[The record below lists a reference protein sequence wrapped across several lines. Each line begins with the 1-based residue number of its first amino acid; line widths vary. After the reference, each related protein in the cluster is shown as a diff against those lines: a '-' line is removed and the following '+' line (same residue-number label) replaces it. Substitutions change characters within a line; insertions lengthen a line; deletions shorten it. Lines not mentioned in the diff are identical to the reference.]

1 MDERVIRTYVH
12 NNLMKK
18 ISEKNITTRSS
29 MLISVMMISSGL
41 MLFSFNLNT
50 IMAVPADIVER
61 GGGDYIYGR
70 AVGIVENE
78 NGEPLWIIGGTFKSN
93 LITSNQTQPGTNS
106 TVYNANLE
114 MIKPD
119 GTAKHTH
126 TLTNFVLTDITN
138 QNNATLFN
146 GTGTISMPDTFF
158 TDVPISIK
166 IMNNKNLG
174 IINIDPTKV
183 DNHFGNKPIYGLPL
197 EDSENKERKHGE
209 NKQYKNR
216 S

>member
-18 ISEKNITTRSS
+18 ISEKNITTRSII
-29 MLISVMMISSGL
+29 LISMVVASGL

-50 IMAVPADIVER
+50 IMAIPADIVEGR
-61 GGGDYIYGR
+61 GDYIYGR
-70 AVGIVENE
+70 TVGIVENE

-93 LITSNQTQPGTNS
+93 LITSNQTQPGSNS

-126 TLTNFVLTDITN
+126 TLTNFVLTDIAN

-146 GTGTISMPDTFF
+146 GTVTISMPDTPF

-166 IMNNKNLG
+166 VMNNKNLG
-174 IINIDPTKV
+174 IIYIDPTKV
-183 DNHFGNKPIYGLPL
+183 DNHFSWIYV
-197 EDSENKERKHGE
+197 
-209 NKQYKNR
+209 YYT
-216 S
+216 

>member
-1 MDERVIRTYVH
+1 
-12 NNLMKK
+12 MKK
-18 ISEKNITTRSS
+18 ILEKNITTRSI
-29 MLISVMMISSGL
+29 MLVSMMIASGL

-50 IMAVPADIVER
+50 IMAIPADIAER
-61 GGGDYIYGR
+61 GGGDYLYGR
-70 AVGIVENE
+70 SVGIVENE
-78 NGEPLWIIGGTFKSN
+78 NGEPLWVIAGTFKSN
-93 LITSNQTQPGTNS
+93 LITSNQTQPGNNS

-126 TLTNFVLTDITN
+126 TLTNFVLTDIAN

-146 GTGTISMPDTFF
+146 GTGTISMPDTPF

-174 IINIDPTKV
+174 ILYIDLSKV
-183 DNHFGNKPIYGLPL
+183 DNHFGTKPIYGLPL
-197 EDSENKERKHGE
+197 EDSENKEKKHGE
-209 NKQYKNR
+209 NKQYKNK

>member
-18 ISEKNITTRSS
+18 ISGKNITTRSI
-29 MLISVMMISSGL
+29 MLISMMMIASGL

-61 GGGDYIYGR
+61 EGDYLYGR
-70 AVGIVENE
+70 SVGIVENE
-78 NGEPLWIIGGTFKSN
+78 NGEPLWIIAGTFKSN
-93 LITSNQTQPGTNS
+93 LSSNQTQPGNNS
-106 TVYNANLE
+106 TVFNANVE

-126 TLTNFVLTDITN
+126 TLTNFVLADIAN
-138 QNNATLFN
+138 QNNATVFN
-146 GTGTISMPDTFF
+146 GTGTISMPDTPF

-166 IMNNKNLG
+166 VMNNKNLG
-174 IINIDPTKV
+174 TISIDPTKV
-183 DNHFGNKPIYGLPL
+183 DNHFGTKPIYGLPL
-197 EDSENKERKHGE
+197 EDREYKE
-209 NKQYKNR
+209 KNMEKTNNIKINLN
-216 S
+216 

>member
-1 MDERVIRTYVH
+1 
-12 NNLMKK
+12 MKK
-18 ISEKNITTRSS
+18 ISGKNITTRSI
-29 MLISVMMISSGL
+29 MLVSMMISSGL

-50 IMAVPADIVER
+50 IMAIPADIAER
-61 GGGDYIYGR
+61 GGGDYLYGR
-70 AVGIVENE
+70 SVGIVENE
-78 NGEPLWIIGGTFKSN
+78 NREPLWVIAGTFKSN
-93 LITSNQTQPGTNS
+93 LITSNQTQPGSNS

-126 TLTNFVLTDITN
+126 TLTNFVLTDIAN

-146 GTGTISMPDTFF
+146 GTGTISMPDTPF

-174 IINIDPTKV
+174 ILYIDSTKV
-183 DNHFGNKPIYGLPL
+183 DNHFGTNPIYGLPL
-197 EDSENKERKHGE
+197 EDSENKKTWRE
-209 NKQYKNR
+209 
-216 S
+216 

>member
-18 ISEKNITTRSS
+18 ISGKNITTRSI

-61 GGGDYIYGR
+61 GGEDYLFGR
-70 AVGIVENE
+70 SVGIVENE
-78 NGEPLWIIGGTFKSN
+78 NGEPLWLITGTWKSN
-93 LITSNQTQPGTNS
+93 LSSNQTQLGDNS
-106 TVYNANLE
+106 TVFNANLE

-126 TLTNFVLTDITN
+126 TLTNFVLTDVAN
-138 QNNATLFN
+138 QNNATVFN
-146 GTGTISMPDTFF
+146 GTATISMPDTLF
-158 TDVPISIK
+158 TDVPISIEV
-166 IMNNKNLG
+166 MNNKNLG

-183 DNHFGNKPIYGLPL
+183 DNHFGTKPIYGLPL

-209 NKQYKNR
+209 NKQYKNK

>member
-1 MDERVIRTYVH
+1 
-12 NNLMKK
+12 MKK
-18 ISEKNITTRSS
+18 ISGKNITTRSI
-29 MLISVMMISSGL
+29 MLVSMMIASGL

-50 IMAVPADIVER
+50 IMAIPADIAER
-61 GGGDYIYGR
+61 GGGDYLYGR
-70 AVGIVENE
+70 SVGIVENE
-78 NGEPLWIIGGTFKSN
+78 NREPLWVIAGTFKSN
-93 LITSNQTQPGTNS
+93 LITSNQTQPGSNS

-126 TLTNFVLTDITN
+126 TLTNFVLTDIAN

-146 GTGTISMPDTFF
+146 GTGTISMPDTSFN
-158 TDVPISIK
+158 DVPISIK

-174 IINIDPTKV
+174 ILYIDPTKV
-183 DNHFGNKPIYGLPL
+183 DNHFGTNPIYGLPL
-197 EDSENKERKHGE
+197 EDSENKEKKHGE
-209 NKQYKNR
+209 NKQYKNK

>member
-1 MDERVIRTYVH
+1 MDERVIRTHVH

-18 ISEKNITTRSS
+18 ILGKNITTRSI
-29 MLISVMMISSGL
+29 MLISVMMIASGL

-61 GGGDYIYGR
+61 QGDYIYGR
-70 AVGIVENE
+70 TVGIVENE
-78 NGEPLWIIGGTFKSN
+78 NGDPLWIIGGTFKSN
-93 LITSNQTQPGTNS
+93 LSSNQTQPGDNS
-106 TVYNANLE
+106 TVFNANIE

-126 TLTNFVLTDITN
+126 TLTNFVLTDIAN

-146 GTGTISMPDTFF
+146 GTGTISMPDTSF

-166 IMNNKNLG
+166 VMNNKSLG
-174 IINIDPTKV
+174 VINVDPTKV
-183 DNHFGNKPIYGLPL
+183 DNHFGYDKPIYGLPL
-197 EDSENKERKHGE
+197 EDSKNK
-209 NKQYKNR
+209 
-216 S
+216 

>member
-1 MDERVIRTYVH
+1 
-12 NNLMKK
+12 MKK
-18 ISEKNITTRSS
+18 ISGKNITTRSI
-29 MLISVMMISSGL
+29 MLVSMMIASGL

-50 IMAVPADIVER
+50 IMAIPADIAER
-61 GGGDYIYGR
+61 GGGDYLYGR
-70 AVGIVENE
+70 SVGIVENE
-78 NGEPLWIIGGTFKSN
+78 NREPLWVIAGTFKSN
-93 LITSNQTQPGTNS
+93 LITSNQTQPGSNS

-126 TLTNFVLTDITN
+126 ALTNFVLTDIAN

-146 GTGTISMPDTFF
+146 GTGTISMPDTPF

-174 IINIDPTKV
+174 ILYIDPTKV
-183 DNHFGNKPIYGLPL
+183 GNHFGNNPIYGLPL
-197 EDSENKERKHGE
+197 EDSENKEKKHGE
-209 NKQYKNR
+209 NKQYKNK

>member
-1 MDERVIRTYVH
+1 
-12 NNLMKK
+12 MKK
-18 ISEKNITTRSS
+18 MSGKNITTRSI
-29 MLISVMMISSGL
+29 MLISMMMIASGL

-50 IMAVPADIVER
+50 IMAIPADILR
-61 GGGDYIYGR
+61 GGDYIYGR
-70 AVGIVENE
+70 TVGIVENE

-93 LITSNQTQPGTNS
+93 LITSNQTQPGSNS

-126 TLTNFVLTDITN
+126 TLTNFVLTDIAN
-138 QNNATLFN
+138 QNNVTVFN
-146 GTGTISMPDTFF
+146 GTGTISMPDTSF
-158 TDVPISIK
+158 TNVPISIK
-166 IMNNKNLG
+166 VMNKNLAT
-174 IINIDPTKV
+174 IYIDPTKV
-183 DNHFGNKPIYGLPL
+183 DNHFGTKPIYGLPL
-197 EDSENKERKHGE
+197 EDSENKERKYGE

>member
-12 NNLMKK
+12 NYLMKK
-18 ISEKNITTRSS
+18 ISGKNITTRSI
-29 MLISVMMISSGL
+29 MLISVMMMTSGL

-61 GGGDYIYGR
+61 EGDYLYGR
-70 AVGIVENE
+70 SIGIVENE
-78 NGEPLWIIGGTFKSN
+78 NGEPLWIIAGTFKSN
-93 LITSNQTQPGTNS
+93 LSSNQTQPGNNS
-106 TVYNANLE
+106 TVFNANLE

-126 TLTNFVLTDITN
+126 TLTDFVLTDIAN

-146 GTGTISMPDTFF
+146 GTAIISMPDTPF

-174 IINIDPTKV
+174 ILYIDPTKV
-183 DNHFGNKPIYGLPL
+183 DNHFGTKPIYGLPL

-209 NKQYKNR
+209 NKQYKNK

>member
-12 NNLMKK
+12 NNLMTK
-18 ISEKNITTRSS
+18 ILGKNITTRSI
-29 MLISVMMISSGL
+29 MLISMMMITSGL
-41 MLFSFNLNT
+41 MLFSFNLNS
-50 IMAVPADIVER
+50 IMAIPADIVER
-61 GGGDYIYGR
+61 EGEYLYGR
-70 AVGIVENE
+70 TVGIVENE
-78 NGEPLWIIGGTFKSN
+78 NEEPLWIIAGTFKSN
-93 LITSNQTQPGTNS
+93 LVTSNQTQPGNNS

-126 TLTNFVLTDITN
+126 TLTNFVLTDIAN

-146 GTGTISMPDTFF
+146 GTGTISMPDTPF

-174 IINIDPTKV
+174 IIYIDPTKV
-183 DNHFGNKPIYGLPL
+183 DNHFGNTPIYGLPL
-197 EDSENKERKHGE
+197 EDSENKDRKHGE
-209 NKQYKNR
+209 NKQYKNK

>member
-18 ISEKNITTRSS
+18 ISEKNITTRSII
-29 MLISVMMISSGL
+29 LISMVVASGL

-50 IMAVPADIVER
+50 IMAIPADIVEGR
-61 GGGDYIYGR
+61 GDYIYGR
-70 AVGIVENE
+70 TVGIVENE

-93 LITSNQTQPGTNS
+93 LITSNQTQPGSNS

-126 TLTNFVLTDITN
+126 TLTNFVLTDIAN

-146 GTGTISMPDTFF
+146 GTATISMPDTPF

-166 IMNNKNLG
+166 VMNNKNLG
-174 IINIDPTKV
+174 IIYTDPTKV
-183 DNHFGNKPIYGLPL
+183 DNHFGTKPIYGIPL

>member
-1 MDERVIRTYVH
+1 
-12 NNLMKK
+12 MKK
-18 ISEKNITTRSS
+18 ISGKNITTTSIMLTS
-29 MLISVMMISSGL
+29 MMVIASGL

-50 IMAVPADIVER
+50 IMAIPADIAER
-61 GGGDYIYGR
+61 GGGDYLYGR
-70 AVGIVENE
+70 SVGIVEDE
-78 NGEPLWIIGGTFKSN
+78 NREPLWIIAGTFKSN
-93 LITSNQTQPGTNS
+93 LITSNQTQPGSNS

-126 TLTNFVLTDITN
+126 ALTDFVLTDIAN

-146 GTGTISMPDTFF
+146 GTAIISMPDTPF

-174 IINIDPTKV
+174 ILYIDPTKV
-183 DNHFGNKPIYGLPL
+183 DNHFGTKPIYGLPL

-209 NKQYKNR
+209 NKQYKNK

>member
-1 MDERVIRTYVH
+1 
-12 NNLMKK
+12 MKK
-18 ISEKNITTRSS
+18 ISGKNITTTSIMLTS
-29 MLISVMMISSGL
+29 MMVIASGL

-50 IMAVPADIVER
+50 IMAVPADIVEGR
-61 GGGDYIYGR
+61 GDYIYGR
-70 AVGIVENE
+70 SVGIVENE
-78 NGEPLWIIGGTFKSN
+78 NREPLWIIAGTFKSN
-93 LITSNQTQPGTNS
+93 LITSNQTQPGSYS

-126 TLTNFVLTDITN
+126 TLTNFVLTDIAN

-146 GTGTISMPDTFF
+146 GTATISMPDTPF

-166 IMNNKNLG
+166 VLNNKNLG
-174 IINIDPTKV
+174 MIHIDPTKV
-183 DNHFGNKPIYGLPL
+183 DNHFGSKPIYGLPL
-197 EDSENKERKHGE
+197 EDSENKERKYGE